1 MPTLERLLE
10 RAIVSAL
17 IRECDAA
24 GFVTHAVDDGGDEDQ
39 PATTPAEALEAVF
52 AVDEAR
58 LRFKA
63 KDDASDEP
71 RLYNVLLIGGNGC
84 DIISDWHCGNASF
97 DRAVNDVAMNIDD
110 LVTVSLK
117 KFERC
122 TSSSGGKRCTR
133 PEGHPHSLRAYDKE
147 FHESGSPDYVRW

>member
-1 MPTLERLLE
+1 MANLDRLLE

-24 GFVTHAVDDGGDEDQ
+24 GFVTHGVDDGGDEDQ

-52 AVDEAR
+52 AVDESR

-71 RLYNVLLIGGNGC
+71 RLHNVLLIGGNGC
-84 DIISDWHCGNASF
+84 DIISDWHCGNKAF
-97 DRAVNDVAMNIDD
+97 DAAVNAVAMNIDD

-122 TSSSGGKRCTR
+122 CASSELGERCTR
-133 PEGHPHSLRAYDKE
+133 PEGHPHDLRAYDKE
-147 FHESGSPDYVRW
+147 FHEAADYTRW